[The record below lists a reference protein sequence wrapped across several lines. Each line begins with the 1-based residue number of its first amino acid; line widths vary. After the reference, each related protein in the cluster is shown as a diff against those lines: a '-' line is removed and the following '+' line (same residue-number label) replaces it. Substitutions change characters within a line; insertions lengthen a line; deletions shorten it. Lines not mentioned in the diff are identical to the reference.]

1 MSLYDNIISLL
12 DQYSIAYIEYD
23 HPPILSYEDA
33 EREKAN
39 HNWQG
44 IESKNVFMTDGNNKY
59 YLFVTTQGTKV
70 DFKQMKEL
78 TGSKLALASADA
90 VRDVIHCVPG
100 CVAPFGF
107 DPQITT
113 IIDKSVFSHDHYLFS
128 PGITTKTIQLSP
140 WDLLPLYEKQA
151 NTTIIG

>member
-1 MSLYDNIISLL
+1 MDLHSHIISLL
-12 DQYSIAYIEYD
+12 EQYHIPYTTYT
-23 HPPILSYEDA
+23 HTPILSYEYA

-39 HNWQG
+39 HHWQG
-44 IESKNVFMTDGNNKY
+44 IESKNVFMTDGNEKY

-78 TGSKLALASADA
+78 TGAKLTLASSDA

-107 DPQITT
+107 DASILT
-113 IIDKSVFSHDHYLFS
+113 IVDRNIFLHDHYLFS
-128 PGITTKTIQLSP
+128 PGITTQTIQLCP
-140 WDLLPLYEKQA
+140 WDLELLYLDQP
-151 NTTIIG
+151 NTVFVG